1 MFILFQ
7 RQLLLLIFYTFGIK
21 HIYIP
26 IFFSIMKFW

>member
-7 RQLLLLIFYTFGIK
+7 RQLLLIFYTFGIK

-26 IFFSIMKFW
+26 VFFSIMKFW